1 MGEGPQELKVSGAG
15 EGGGLDIFPIYEERS
30 LAKEERVFSLPHFG
44 RQGACHDITKSADSQ
59 TNINFFSKWLYN
71 CRNSTKKPNDFR
83 LRILGNKKVFEK
95 TQIGWRQILV
105 ASQLSR
111 NKFLVIVVKIYT
123 EAHFKVYWYCKI
135 LLDFFAYFQIFCPG
149 WQVFVIPWNTL

>member
-1 MGEGPQELKVSGAG
+1 MNWESLTKNLVTFNFIMGVHWKIWFFLVGEGVHELKV
-15 EGGGLDIFPIYEERS
+15 GGGRGWTVFRFKGEVS
-30 LAKEERVFSLPHFG
+30 LVKKDRVFSLPHFG

-95 TQIGWRQILV
+95 TQIGWRQMLV
-105 ASQLSR
+105 ASQ
-111 NKFLVIVVKIYT
+111 
-123 EAHFKVYWYCKI
+123 
-135 LLDFFAYFQIFCPG
+135 DFFTYFQIFCPG
-149 WQVFVIPWNTL
+149 W